1 MPRAQRANSTE
12 ASEAEQRGV
21 LSGHAEMHGRRR
33 KAPSSLKVSAKRRG
47 RSGVAGGRGAQVGCR
62 AALTGGRQGQGGG
75 TVRPWH
81 PGGSGGALS
90 HRAAPV
96 AHPGRRPRTVE
107 PGSQAPRE
115 ALGSGAEG
123 ALPGA
128 AQARPVIRGAS
139 TACRT
144 GRDGETGRFPLGRLT
159 HLEESHRPWQ
169 RQALL

>member
-1 MPRAQRANSTE
+1 M
-12 ASEAEQRGV
+12 
-21 LSGHAEMHGRRR
+21 LSGHAGMRGRRP

-47 RSGVAGGRGAQVGCR
+47 RSGVAGGRGIRVGCR
-62 AALTGGRQGQGGG
+62 EALTGGRRGEGGG

-90 HRAAPV
+90 HQAAPV

-115 ALGSGAEG
+115 ALGSGGEG

-128 AQARPVIRGAS
+128 AQARPRYPRRLHRVQNRSGRGK
-139 TACRT
+139 
-144 GRDGETGRFPLGRLT
+144 
-159 HLEESHRPWQ
+159 
-169 RQALL
+169 QAGFR